1 MGRVGELIAQRYRLE
16 ELIARGGMAEVWEAH
31 DLTLDRRVAVKI
43 LHAHLADDAGF
54 VSRFRREALAIA
66 RLSHPNVVAVF
77 DTGVDAVPAGRPGSG
92 RPRAYIV
99 MELVRGSSV
108 RALLQRGV
116 MLSSAV
122 SIAAGAADGLAFAHR
137 HGLVHRDVK
146 PANILVQPDGR
157 VKVVDF
163 GIAKVAQGPDRPN
176 EDLTQA
182 GAILGTAKYLAPEQ
196 VEGLT
201 VDARADIY
209 ALGVVLYEM
218 VCGRPPFTGA
228 NDLAT
233 ALQHVRATPIA
244 PRQVRAG
251 IPRALEQVILRSMAR
266 VPDDRFPNASA
277 LATALRAIDLDD
289 DDAVA
294 AVTRTDADRTPPRG
308 LDATTR
314 IAATTPGRADT
325 TDATSVTTA
334 RQPRATA
341 RRRGR
346 FGAVGLVLALL
357 GIGAG
362 AAAGVLGA
370 TVTHDRSVGSPLP
383 VGAVESFDPLGDNRE
398 NDPKLPNLVD
408 GNRSTTW
415 TTEGYGSR
423 SFSGKKPGVGVIL
436 RVDGTKRVRHLRVVS
451 PTRGWTA
458 RVYMAGAVGTTLD
471 DWGSPAAEIGP
482 VTNETTTATL
492 GRVRGAQDRF
502 VLLWIT
508 DLGPRTTDLA
518 RVVIAE
524 LSPRG

>member
-1 MGRVGELIAQRYRLE
+1 
-16 ELIARGGMAEVWEAH
+16 MAEVWEAH

-43 LHAHLADDAGF
+43 LHAHLADDPDF
-54 VSRFRREALAIA
+54 VTRFRREALAVA

-77 DTGVDAVPAGRPGSG
+77 DTGVDEVPSGRPGGG

-108 RALLQRGV
+108 RALLRRGV
-116 MLSSAV
+116 TPTTAV

-163 GIAKVAQGPDRPN
+163 GIAKVAQRPDRPN

-196 VEGLT
+196 VEGLA
-201 VDARADIY
+201 VDARSDIY

-233 ALQHVRATPIA
+233 ALQHVRATPTP

-251 IPRALEQVILRSMAR
+251 IPRALEQVILRCMSKA
-266 VPDDRFPNASA
+266 PQDRFASA
-277 LATALRAIDLDD
+277 GEMAAALRSIDLAD
-289 DDAVA
+289 DDAL
-294 AVTRTDADRTPPRG
+294 AVTSRTEADRTPPHG
-308 LDATTR
+308 FDPTTR
-314 IAATTPGRADT
+314 LGATELRRRDT
-325 TDATSVTTA
+325 DGDATSVTVVREKVPTV
-334 RQPRATA
+334 
-341 RRRGR
+341 RRKRR
-346 FGAVGLVLALL
+346 VG
-357 GIGAG
+357 
-362 AAAGVLGA
+362 AAGVVFALMGLGGGSAAGIIGA
-370 TVTHDRSVGSPLP
+370 TVKHDRSIGSPLP
-383 VGAVESFDPLGDNRE
+383 VGAVESFDPLGDGRE
-398 NDPKLPNLVD
+398 NDQKLPNLVD
-408 GNRSTTW
+408 GDRSTTW

-436 RVDGTKRVRHLRVVS
+436 RVDGTTRVDHLRVVS
-451 PTRGWTA
+451 PSRGWTA
-458 RVYMAGAVGTTLD
+458 RVYAGDTVGPTLD
-471 DWGSPAAEIGP
+471 DWGNPVAEIGP
-482 VTNETTTATL
+482 VTADVTTATL
-492 GRVRGAQDRF
+492 RRGQNGASNSARY

-508 DLGPRTTDLA
+508 DLGPRTADLA

-524 LSPRG
+524 ISPRG